1 MQHCFLGR
9 VLSLLLLTFLLFTAI
24 PLKLLP
30 PLVEGFQITFSVLPK
45 HKIVMHH
52 RFDSQAVSCSNYC
65 FTLKAS
71 SSFLFHRDLLRS
83 RPLNCGDL
91 WYTLNKILKDVHC
104 NRNAW
109 SFDRA
114 FCKDRAQVPAYRL
127 RLLHPSLCQLTS
139 TFQSLLTQEEDHLS
153 LPHKV
158 CWNWVVTCPQILR
171 PWVVCGKEDIW
182 FFHSAGNG
190 RDKMC
195 RKYDR
200 IPQ

>member
-1 MQHCFLGR
+1 MLNCFDGSQFWFSLQIELSLFFSKRPEHQIELHQILLLRVRSQTSLSYLMQHCFLGR

-91 WYTLNKILKDVHC
+91 
-104 NRNAW
+104 
-109 SFDRA
+109 
-114 FCKDRAQVPAYRL
+114 
-127 RLLHPSLCQLTS
+127 
-139 TFQSLLTQEEDHLS
+139 
-153 LPHKV
+153 
-158 CWNWVVTCPQILR
+158 
-171 PWVVCGKEDIW
+171 
-182 FFHSAGNG
+182 
-190 RDKMC
+190 
-195 RKYDR
+195 
-200 IPQ
+200 